1 VEFFNGSTSLGVD
14 TIAPYSIIWKP
25 AASGNYILTARATD
39 SQAAVGTSTSATVTV
54 VAPLPAP
61 TISSFSPAS
70 GPVGTSVLI
79 NGTNLSAVTSVQFNS
94 VAASVW
100 KSVSATQIS
109 ATVPLGATTGPVR
122 VSTATASATS
132 AAAFTVTTPPARVV
146 ISQIYAGGGRWWSD
160 FSHDYVELH
169 NPGTTP
175 AQLEGWSLQ
184 LTGGSGTRWT
194 VISLKGTIPAK
205 GYYLIALAGGD
216 YAYDLP
222 KSDASGFYDLAA
234 KQGKVALMRTSTPL
248 AVSSPLGLAT
258 LNDLVGYGS
267 ANAYEGSYPAIAPE
281 RYYAIFRANA
291 GATDTNT
298 NYQDFDWN
306 YAAPRNSA
314 TPVTLRR
321 KQPLPRF
328 GR

>member
-1 VEFFNGSTSLGVD
+1 
-14 TIAPYSIIWKP
+14 
-25 AASGNYILTARATD
+25 
-39 SQAAVGTSTSATVTV
+39 
-54 VAPLPAP
+54 
-61 TISSFSPAS
+61 
-70 GPVGTSVLI
+70 
-79 NGTNLSAVTSVQFNS
+79 
-94 VAASVW
+94 
-100 KSVSATQIS
+100 
-109 ATVPLGATTGPVR
+109 
-122 VSTATASATS
+122 
-132 AAAFTVTTPPARVV
+132 VV

-267 ANAYEGSYPAIAPE
+267 ANAYEGPYPAIAPE

-314 TPVTLRR
+314 TPVTLRK